1 MFFRKIGITLAVA
14 TVAAFSMAAL
24 TLNASSHADA
34 TTYSK
39 RQDRLTP
46 AGGFRPAA
54 TQADPAYGNF
64 TLRNG

>member
-24 TLNASSHADA
+24 TLNASSQGDTAV
-34 TTYSK
+34 YSK

-54 TQADPAYGNF
+54 MQIDPSYGNF
-64 TLRNG
+64 TPRVG

>member
-24 TLNASSHADA
+24 TLNASSHGDTAV
-34 TTYSK
+34 YSK
-39 RQDRLTP
+39 RQERLVP

-54 TQADPAYGNF
+54 MQTDPAYGNF
-64 TLRNG
+64 APRNG

>member
-1 MFFRKIGITLAVA
+1 MFFRKIGITLAVT

-24 TLNASSHADA
+24 TLDASSQGETAA
-34 TTYSK
+34 YTK

-54 TQADPAYGNF
+54 VQADPAYGNF
-64 TLRNG
+64 TPRAG